1 MNLGEMRDELQA
13 FLGPAFHTHVMGV
26 GDATVLQGEEAARLA
41 ARHVC
46 GCCLLVGVS
55 SERGRR
61 WRLIWLVVY
70 HECGGAGDIA
80 LVLLYRAED
89 VASGALHL
97 YEGSQTR
104 LKTGVRGRHTHT
116 QTDGQKR

>member
-1 MNLGEMRDELQA
+1 MSLGR
-13 FLGPAFHTHVMGV
+13 
-26 GDATVLQGEEAARLA
+26 
-41 ARHVC
+41 
-46 GCCLLVGVS
+46 
-55 SERGRR
+55 ERGRR

-104 LKTGVRGRHTHT
+104 LKTGVRERQAHTHR
-116 QTDGQKR
+116 QTDRSDELWQWPDKR